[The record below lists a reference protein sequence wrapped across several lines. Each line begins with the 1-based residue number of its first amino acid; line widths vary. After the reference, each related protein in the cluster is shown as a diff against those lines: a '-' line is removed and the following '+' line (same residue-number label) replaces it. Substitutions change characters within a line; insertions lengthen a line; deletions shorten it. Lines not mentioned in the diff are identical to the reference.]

1 MKLLALISLF
11 GMIVLSAHFP
21 TTENRYTESVTME
34 GYLNWDVNDQ
44 SYILSDV
51 ESGEI
56 VYLKFLQEERPL
68 NLDEFNF
75 VEVKGDYS
83 KKNNILAVEEMR
95 MN

>member
-1 MKLLALISLF
+1 MKLLVIFSLF
-11 GMIVLSAHFP
+11 GLIALTAHFP
-21 TTENRYTESVTME
+21 KDADKDHQMIILE

-56 VYLKFLQEERPL
+56 VYLEFLEEERPL
-68 NLDEFNF
+68 RLDEFNF
-75 VEVKGDYS
+75 VEVKGEYRRKS
-83 KKNNILAVEEMR
+83 NVLKVEEMR